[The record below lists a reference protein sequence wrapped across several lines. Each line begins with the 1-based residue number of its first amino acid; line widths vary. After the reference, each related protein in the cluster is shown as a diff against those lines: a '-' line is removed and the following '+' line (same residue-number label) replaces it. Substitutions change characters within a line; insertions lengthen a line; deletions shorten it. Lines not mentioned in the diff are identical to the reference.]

1 MSSSKKFFKEIESTS
16 ENYDTLS
23 RGKKY
28 CFSDSYACY
37 RPLTVPMK
45 LSCLNPALVPE
56 MSEEEREGYPV
67 MSGPVGVPLT
77 WCSLHLQTLVG
88 NPRQRDQII

>member
-1 MSSSKKFFKEIESTS
+1 MIHCPGGRNTAFQTPMPAT
-16 ENYDTLS
+16 D
-23 RGKKY
+23 
-28 CFSDSYACY
+28 
-37 RPLTVPMK
+37 PLTVPMK